1 MTIDTIFQNFL
12 DRLASIPK
20 KHLDVVV
27 AQLETTK
34 SELIELFETASKPKK
49 TKKPTKK
56 PTVKKEK
63 KKDEVVKKPL
73 SSYMLF
79 CKDRRGVITSENVGI
94 TPQNVSKKLGEA
106 WKSLSDNEKAVYIT
120 PLDI

>member
-63 KKDEVVKKPL
+63 KKDENVVKKPL

-79 CKDRRGVITSENVGI
+79 CKTVE
-94 TPQNVSKKLGEA
+94 E
-106 WKSLSDNEKAVYIT
+106 SLLLKTLVLLHRMFQRN
-120 PLDI
+120 